1 MTAEDL
7 RKTLESS
14 NDKLSVFADRSTL
27 ADCDDLTVSK
37 LLDLINSFLNDSQK
51 AELLEFNH
59 FKKQSVQIRASIAT
73 SISDSSLK
81 LQLLIKHDSI
91 LSDLRPYQITDF
103 IKSFDSPCKLS
114 LLKDSA
120 SLKRLK
126 LDNYSISSVAESL
139 SDNDKVSLLS
149 DMDYAREELQLNDFL
164 ISKII
169 SNVNDDKVKLDLL
182 SSSSISSYYKSTVL
196 KKMSDATKIPVLLD
210 NTYGLSSNEL
220 AEVFASMDVEPLI
233 DCFNTHSDFFAQNKV
248 SLQTIVRG
256 LPKEKQISFIG
267 AIDNVNLS
275 VRRKKKNL
283 CHFTRRS

>member
-1 MTAEDL
+1 MSEKDL
-7 RKTLESS
+7 RGILESS

-27 ADCDDLTVSK
+27 ADCNDLTVSK

-81 LQLLIKHDSI
+81 LQLLMKHDSI

-120 SLKRLK
+120 SLKR
-126 LDNYSISSVAESL
+126 SISSVAESL

-182 SSSSISSYYKSTVL
+182 SSSSISSYY
-196 KKMSDATKIPVLLD
+196 
-210 NTYGLSSNEL
+210 
-220 AEVFASMDVEPLI
+220 
-233 DCFNTHSDFFAQNKV
+233 
-248 SLQTIVRG
+248 
-256 LPKEKQISFIG
+256 
-267 AIDNVNLS
+267 
-275 VRRKKKNL
+275 
-283 CHFTRRS
+283 